1 MPIIPWRPFWDIERW
16 FAAFGEPRLWRE
28 EEWPELWEWPRFRF
42 PEFRR
47 PRMNISETEKDVITE
62 VELPG
67 VDPKDIE
74 VEVGDNFLK
83 VQAKKKEEKEERK
96 KGYYKKEISAGFYKR
111 VVPLPVE
118 VVGEKAKAEYADGIL
133 KIVIPKVVPKKTEK
147 KKAVKVKVKGAKT
160 A

>member
-1 MPIIPWRPFWDIERW
+1 MALIPWRPFWDIEKW
-16 FAAFGEPRLWRE
+16 FE
-28 EEWPELWEWPRFRF
+28 EEWPEIWEWPRFRF

-47 PRMNISETEKDVITE
+47 PRMNISETDKDVIAE

-67 VDPKDIE
+67 VDPKNIE

-83 VQAKKKEEKEERK
+83 VQAKKKEEKEEKK

-118 VVGEKAKAEYADGIL
+118 VKGEKAQASYEDGIL
-133 KIVIPKVVPKKTEK
+133 KVVIPKVVPKKAEK
-147 KKAVKVKVKGAKT
+147 KKAVKVKVKSTKT
-160 A
+160 V